1 MMFKAGFSQCTITPE
16 VDLCMG
22 GYRLRRGTAL
32 GTHDDLKATCSAFSD
47 GSTDLMFISL
57 DMLCLSQDLIDVIK
71 LEINEHTGLS
81 PQHILIACTHTHSG
95 PDTIRLSGGG
105 EQIERYL
112 SGLVAKVISL
122 VEEASSRM
130 ENVKVSYL
138 ITDVNEV
145 AFNRRLLLKDGS
157 YAINIDYVEEW
168 NIKSRGDTDPA
179 ACAILFENE
188 SGVSGVIVNFTLH
201 PTVLGEDNYTYSRD
215 YPGYLVDSLS
225 EAIPGGPV
233 VSFFNGAFGNINQI
247 RRPGEWIATFEEAR
261 RIGETIAGMLINNL
275 DQRITIEKPAIKASR
290 MKINIPRRAAVPMT
304 EPHAGKQPAA
314 ANRRDL
320 HASGS
325 TFLTPEKER
334 LYAIEASTL
343 TDLVSDTVE
352 LQLFRMGPME
362 IIALPGE
369 IFVEYGLELK
379 RRSGEFHC
387 LVFGNSNGYIGYV
400 PTREAF
406 GEGGYETR
414 LSLSS
419 RLVPEAGEIILETI
433 DQMRETL

>member
-1 MMFKAGFSQCTITPE
+1 MMFKAGFSQCSITPE

-32 GTHDDLKATCSAFSD
+32 GTHDDLKATCSVLSD
-47 GSTDLMFISL
+47 GSTDLVLVSL
-57 DMLCLSQDLIDVIK
+57 DLLCLWQDLIDVIK
-71 LEINEHTGLS
+71 LDINEHTGLS
-81 PQHILIACTHTHSG
+81 PQHILITCTHTHSG
-95 PDTIRLSGGG
+95 PDTIRMSGGG
-105 EQIERYL
+105 EQIESYL
-112 SGLVAKVISL
+112 SGLVVKVISL
-122 VEEASSRM
+122 VQEAFSRM
-130 ENVKVSYL
+130 ENVNVSYL

-145 AFNRRLLLKDGS
+145 AFNRRLSLKDGS

-168 NIKSRGDTDPA
+168 NIESRGDTDPA

-201 PTVLGEDNYTYSRD
+201 PTV
-215 YPGYLVDSLS
+215 

-261 RIGETIAGMLINNL
+261 RIGETIAGMFINNL
-275 DQRITIEKPAIKASR
+275 DRRKTIEKPAIKVRR
-290 MKINIPRRAAVPMT
+290 MKIDIPRRAAVPT
-304 EPHAGKQPAA
+304 TKPHAGKQPAA
-314 ANRRDL
+314 ADRRDL
-320 HASGS
+320 QASGS

-334 LYAIEASTL
+334 LYVIEASTL
-343 TDLVSDTVE
+343 TDLASDTVE
-352 LQLFRMGPME
+352 LQLFRMGPIE

-379 RRSGEFHC
+379 RRSGDFHC

-419 RLVPEAGEIILETI
+419 RLVPEAGENILKTI